1 MSILQ
6 AHVFVS
12 GRVQGVGY
20 RASTCKVA
28 VSLGLKGWV
37 RNLPD
42 GRVEAVFAGT
52 AAQVEEMLRWCRQG
66 PPAAIV
72 DDVTV
77 EYEAPQVFQEFRITR

>member
-1 MSILQ
+1 MSLLQ
-6 AHVFVS
+6 AHIFVS

-28 VSLGLKGWV
+28 EALGLKGWV

-42 GRVEAVFAGT
+42 GRVEAVFAG
-52 AAQVEEMLRWCRQG
+52 AAVQVEDMLRWCRQG

-72 DDVTV
+72 DDVMV
-77 EYEAPQVFQEFRITR
+77 EYENPQSFQGFQIRR